1 MSGFKAKHQ
10 ALQILQRLASGEKL
24 PGKERNPTF
33 SPRKPGIRNSD
44 DILKEKYNELAELVA
59 LQRLEKQ
66 AVSSLQKM
74 YVSPPKGERRSRRRR
89 RDGETRTKRKEDGER
104 EGSKKQRPMSAS
116 STSSYSSSAS
126 FASRASS
133 MSNSSRSSS
142 MSNSSRSSSM
152 SSRSNVSRSSA
163 SSNTSRASTMSNSS
177 RASTRSKSS
186 STPKPVERHFV
197 TIVEEEEEEEVVNQD
212 DIKERQ
218 VVQFDKDLAQEN
230 KEEAERKKEASKRRR
245 QVSFV
250 LETQEKSSDDDDD
263 MDDEEESVSD
273 EDERYVPGEE
283 SLSPSRSQG
292 NDRRRDNAGDPTPR
306 YIEIEDSI
314 LREILSPRSPRRGF
328 KLSQKSEDRSPSR
341 DRLKSP
347 QRKARS
353 PSPKR
358 AWEVPNTLPLPPR
371 PVKDIKPCDHKLS
384 NTDNPE
390 IKKWLR
396 HKNALIRRERKA
408 ELQKEREKQRSAEA
422 SSQKRVER
430 LVESEEFYDTW
441 MKQKKKDL
449 RRKHR
454 DERRLAKEER
464 RGQEEERA
472 RREKL
477 FQEKIRMSVASFGER
492 VPTPRKEKQARKQ
505 SGKSSGEDN
514 SPKTK
519 LNIRKAKDKGTEND
533 GQQRFPSSNPFKGV
547 TYDEWMK
554 QKMKQD
560 EMNKKE
566 ERQKKKIDPDLED
579 IIPQVAKERIDR
591 AKIGKGRRV
600 SSALGKEKDER
611 PECDRAATE
620 KTDAPK
626 PYRWSNDSTSTSDKH
641 SKQSSAHGKVGLH
654 RPSTAKNHLH
664 NAPHQ
669 ERAPSANPGKV
680 QGPRVFSPSFA
691 RPEPQGS
698 ESNDDH
704 SEHNGNKGKPI
715 LHRNTAGKNDKVGNQ
730 NEEGRVWE
738 KALVKANPAQP
749 VADPEDLSIFL
760 TEFDG

>member
-89 RDGETRTKRKEDGER
+89 RDGETRTKRKEDNER
-104 EGSKKQRPMSAS
+104 KESKKQRPMSAS

-126 FASRASS
+126 FTSRA
-133 MSNSSRSSS
+133 SS

-177 RASTRSKSS
+177 RSSTRSKSS

-263 MDDEEESVSD
+263 MDDEEENVPD

-283 SLSPSRSQG
+283 SSSPSRSQDY
-292 NDRRRDNAGDPTPR
+292 DRRHNTGDPTPR

-328 KLSQKSEDRSPSR
+328 KLSQNSEDRSPFR
-341 DRLKSP
+341 DRSKSP

-408 ELQKEREKQRSAEA
+408 ELQKEREKQRAAEA

-441 MKQKKKDL
+441 VKQKKKDL

-464 RGQEEERA
+464 RRQEEERA

-477 FQEKIRMSVASFGER
+477 FQEKINMSVSSFGER
-492 VPTPRKEKQARKQ
+492 VPTPRKEKQIRKQ
-505 SGKSSGEDN
+505 SGKSIGEDN

-519 LNIRKAKDKGTEND
+519 LNIRKAKDKGSEID

-560 EMNKKE
+560 EINKKK

-579 IIPQVAKERIDR
+579 IIPQVAKERIER
-591 AKIGKGRRV
+591 AKSGKGRRV

-641 SKQSSAHGKVGLH
+641 SKQSSAHGKGGLH
-654 RPSTAKNHLH
+654 RPSTAKNHLR

-669 ERAPSANPGKV
+669 ERVPSTNPGKV
-680 QGPRVFSPSFA
+680 HGPRVFSPSFA

-730 NEEGRVWE
+730 NEEGLVWE